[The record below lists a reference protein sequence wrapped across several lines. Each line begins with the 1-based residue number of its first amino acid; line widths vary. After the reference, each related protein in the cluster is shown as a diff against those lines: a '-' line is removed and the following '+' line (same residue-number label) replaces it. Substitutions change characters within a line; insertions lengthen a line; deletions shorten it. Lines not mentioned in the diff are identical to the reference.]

1 MSACRKFT
9 RREVLAA
16 GIAGG
21 LSIAGLARQPARAQ
35 AQAAKYTIKASY
47 NTFAS
52 MLQFFAGKEQ
62 KFFEAEGI
70 RLEDANVNPALTM
83 SGLLSGQYEVGFH
96 SLLDIAQIHV
106 KNTDIKIFHAGV
118 IQSHQFPYSQMV
130 VPNGSPIKT
139 AKDLAGK
146 RIAVALIRGAIDVSI
161 YSMVTEVGVDPATL
175 SLVQVG
181 IDGVIPALSSGKF
194 DAVYCIEPALTI
206 AKVQKLGTALPY
218 SGLDY
223 MANGYIAREPWL
235 EKNPD
240 AARAFIR
247 ALDRS
252 TEWLKANPKE
262 APGLIVRNSKL
273 DEKLAQQIILPGPL
287 TIARKSDMQPFL
299 DYATKYS
306 LLPRAVNA
314 CDLMSRIC
322 PKDGC

>member
-1 MSACRKFT
+1 MNSRRMFT
-9 RREVLAA
+9 RRDVLAA
-16 GIAGG
+16 GIAGA
-21 LSIAGLARQPARAQ
+21 LSLGWRGARAQ
-35 AQAAKYTIKASY
+35 AARFTIKASY

-52 MLQFFAGKEQ
+52 MLQFFAAREQ
-62 KFFEAEGI
+62 KFFDAEGI

-83 SGLLSGQYEVGFH
+83 SGIISGQYEVGFH
-96 SLLDIAQIHV
+96 NILDISQIHL
-106 KNTDIKIFHAGV
+106 KGTDIKIFHAGV

-146 RIAVALIRGAIDVSI
+146 RIAVALVRASIDVSI
-161 YSMVTEVGVDPATL
+161 YSMLTEVGVDPASV

-181 IDGVIPALSSGKF
+181 IDGIIPALSSGKF

-218 SGLDY
+218 GGLDY
-223 MANGYIAREPWL
+223 MTTGYIAREAWL
-235 EKNPD
+235 DKNPD

-252 TEWLKANPKE
+252 TEWLNANAKE
-262 APGLIVRNSKL
+262 IPGLIARNSKL
-273 DEKLAQQIILPGPL
+273 DPKLAQQIILPGPL
-287 TIARKSDMQPFL
+287 TVVRKSDMQPFL
-299 DYATKYS
+299 DYATKHG

-314 CDLMSRIC
+314 CDLLAPIC